1 MISYI
6 LWKMFYS
13 VRRRNKMPKV
23 ITVGKDTYTIF
34 EIEDIFKIIQ
44 DKLGDDVL
52 KELNEYIQELQYTI
66 DDLQSEIVYCSGL
79 IEDLYNDLNDSEDEL
94 STYSNV
100 IKSVKSV
107 LEDYRLP

>member
-1 MISYI
+1 
-6 LWKMFYS
+6 
-13 VRRRNKMPKV
+13 MPRV

-34 EIEDIFKIIQ
+34 EIEDVFKIIQ

-66 DDLQSEIVYCSGL
+66 DDLQSEVVNCSGL
-79 IEDLYNDLNDSEDEL
+79 IEDLYNDLNDSGDEL
-94 STYSNV
+94 STYSDV
-100 IKSVKSV
+100 VKSIKSV

>member
-1 MISYI
+1 
-6 LWKMFYS
+6 
-13 VRRRNKMPKV
+13 MPKV

-34 EIEDIFKIIQ
+34 EIEDVFKIIQ

-66 DDLQSEIVYCSGL
+66 DDLQLEILNCSGL
-79 IEDLYNDLNDSEDEL
+79 IEDLYSDLNDSEDEL
-94 STYSNV
+94 STYSDAV
-100 IKSVKSV
+100 KSIKSV

>member
-1 MISYI
+1 
-6 LWKMFYS
+6 
-13 VRRRNKMPKV
+13 MPKV

-34 EIEDIFKIIQ
+34 EIEDVFKIIQ

-66 DDLQSEIVYCSGL
+66 DDLQSEVVYCSGL

-94 STYSNV
+94 STYSDAV
-100 IKSVKSV
+100 KSIKSV
-107 LEDYRLP
+107 LADYRLP

>member
-1 MISYI
+1 MSI
-6 LWKMFYS
+6 
-13 VRRRNKMPKV
+13 V

-34 EIEDIFKIIQ
+34 EIEDVFKIIQ

-52 KELNEYIQELQYTI
+52 NELNEYIQELQYTI
-66 DDLQSEIVYCSGL
+66 DDLQSEVVYCSGL

-100 IKSVKSV
+100 IKSVKSA

>member
-1 MISYI
+1 
-6 LWKMFYS
+6 
-13 VRRRNKMPKV
+13 MPKV

-34 EIEDIFKIIQ
+34 EIEDVFKIIQ

-66 DDLQSEIVYCSGL
+66 DDLQSEVSNCSGL
-79 IEDLYNDLNDSEDEL
+79 IEDLYNDLNDSENEL
-94 STYSNV
+94 STYSDAV
-100 IKSVKSV
+100 KSIKSV

>member
-1 MISYI
+1 
-6 LWKMFYS
+6 
-13 VRRRNKMPKV
+13 MPKV
-23 ITVGKDTYTIF
+23 ITVGEDTYTIF
-34 EIEDIFKIIQ
+34 EIEDVFKINQ

-66 DDLQSEIVYCSGL
+66 DDLQSEVVNCSGL

-94 STYSNV
+94 STYSDAV
-100 IKSVKSV
+100 KSIKSV

>member
-1 MISYI
+1 
-6 LWKMFYS
+6 
-13 VRRRNKMPKV
+13 MPKV

-34 EIEDIFKIIQ
+34 EIEDVFKIIQ

-52 KELNEYIQELQYTI
+52 KELNEYIKELQYTI
-66 DDLQSEIVYCSGL
+66 DDLQSEIVNCSGL

-94 STYSNV
+94 STYSDAV
-100 IKSVKSV
+100 KSIKSV

>member
-1 MISYI
+1 
-6 LWKMFYS
+6 
-13 VRRRNKMPKV
+13 MPKV
-23 ITVGKDTYTIF
+23 ITAGEDTYTIF
-34 EIEDIFKIIQ
+34 EIEDVFKIIQ

-52 KELNEYIQELQYTI
+52 NELNDYIQELQYTI
-66 DDLQSEIVYCSGL
+66 NDLQSEVLNCSGL
-79 IEDLYNDLNDSEDEL
+79 IEGLYNDLYDSENEL

>member
-1 MISYI
+1 
-6 LWKMFYS
+6 
-13 VRRRNKMPKV
+13 MPKV

-66 DDLQSEIVYCSGL
+66 DDLQSEVVNCSGL

-94 STYSNV
+94 STYSDAV
-100 IKSVKSV
+100 KSIKSV

>member
-1 MISYI
+1 
-6 LWKMFYS
+6 
-13 VRRRNKMPKV
+13 MPKV
-23 ITVGKDTYTIF
+23 ITAGKDIYTIF
-34 EIEDIFKIIQ
+34 EIEDVFKIIQ

-66 DDLQSEIVYCSGL
+66 DDLQSEVVNCSGL

-94 STYSNV
+94 STYSDAV
-100 IKSVKSV
+100 KSIKSV

>member
-1 MISYI
+1 
-6 LWKMFYS
+6 
-13 VRRRNKMPKV
+13 MPRV

-66 DDLQSEIVYCSGL
+66 DDLQSEIVNCSGL

-94 STYSNV
+94 STYSDV
-100 IKSVKSV
+100 VKSIKSV
-107 LEDYRLP
+107 LADYRLP

>member
-1 MISYI
+1 
-6 LWKMFYS
+6 
-13 VRRRNKMPKV
+13 MPKV

-34 EIEDIFKIIQ
+34 EIEDVFKIIQ

-66 DDLQSEIVYCSGL
+66 DDLQSEILNCSGL

-94 STYSNV
+94 STYSDAV
-100 IKSVKSV
+100 KSIKSV
-107 LEDYRLP
+107 LADYRLP

>member
-1 MISYI
+1 
-6 LWKMFYS
+6 
-13 VRRRNKMPKV
+13 MPKV
-23 ITVGKDTYTIF
+23 ITVGEDTYTIF
-34 EIEDIFKIIQ
+34 EIEDVFKIIQ

-52 KELNEYIQELQYTI
+52 NELNEYIQELQYTI
-66 DDLQSEIVYCSGL
+66 DDLQSEVVICSGL

-107 LEDYRLP
+107 SEDYRLP

>member
-1 MISYI
+1 
-6 LWKMFYS
+6 
-13 VRRRNKMPKV
+13 MPKV

-34 EIEDIFKIIQ
+34 EIEDVFKIIQ

-52 KELNEYIQELQYTI
+52 NELNEYIQELQYTI
-66 DDLQSEIVYCSGL
+66 DDLQSEVVICSGL

-94 STYSNV
+94 STYSDAV
-100 IKSVKSV
+100 KSIKSV

>member
-1 MISYI
+1 
-6 LWKMFYS
+6 
-13 VRRRNKMPKV
+13 MPKV

-34 EIEDIFKIIQ
+34 EIEDVFKIIQ

-52 KELNEYIQELQYTI
+52 KELNEYIQELQYTV
-66 DDLQSEIVYCSGL
+66 DDLQSEIVNCSGL
-79 IEDLYNDLNDSEDEL
+79 IEDLYSDLNDSENEL

-100 IKSVKSV
+100 IKSVKSA

>member
-1 MISYI
+1 
-6 LWKMFYS
+6 
-13 VRRRNKMPKV
+13 MPRV

-34 EIEDIFKIIQ
+34 EIEDVFKIIQ

-66 DDLQSEIVYCSGL
+66 DDLQSEVVNCSGL

-94 STYSNV
+94 STYSDAV
-100 IKSVKSV
+100 KSIKSV
-107 LEDYRLP
+107 LADYRLP

>member
-1 MISYI
+1 
-6 LWKMFYS
+6 
-13 VRRRNKMPKV
+13 MPKV

-34 EIEDIFKIIQ
+34 EIEDVFKIIQ

-66 DDLQSEIVYCSGL
+66 DDLQSEVVYCSGR

>member
-1 MISYI
+1 
-6 LWKMFYS
+6 
-13 VRRRNKMPKV
+13 MPKV

-34 EIEDIFKIIQ
+34 EIEDVFKIIQ

-52 KELNEYIQELQYTI
+52 NELNEYIQELQYTI
-66 DDLQSEIVYCSGL
+66 DDLQSEVVICSGL

-100 IKSVKSV
+100 IKCVKSV
-107 LEDYRLP
+107 LEDYRLT

>member
-1 MISYI
+1 
-6 LWKMFYS
+6 
-13 VRRRNKMPKV
+13 MPKV

-34 EIEDIFKIIQ
+34 EIEDVFKIIQ

-52 KELNEYIQELQYTI
+52 NELNDYIQELQYTI
-66 DDLQSEIVYCSGL
+66 NDLQSEVLNCSGL
-79 IEDLYNDLNDSEDEL
+79 IEDLYNDLYDSENEL

-100 IKSVKSV
+100 IKSVKSA

>member
-1 MISYI
+1 
-6 LWKMFYS
+6 
-13 VRRRNKMPKV
+13 MPKV

-52 KELNEYIQELQYTI
+52 NELNEYIQELQYTI
-66 DDLQSEIVYCSGL
+66 DDLQSEVVNCSGL

>member
-1 MISYI
+1 
-6 LWKMFYS
+6 
-13 VRRRNKMPKV
+13 MPKV
-23 ITVGKDTYTIF
+23 ITVGEDTYTIF
-34 EIEDIFKIIQ
+34 EIEDVFKIIQ

-66 DDLQSEIVYCSGL
+66 DDLESEVVNCSGL

-94 STYSNV
+94 STYSDAV
-100 IKSVKSV
+100 KSIKSV

>member
-1 MISYI
+1 
-6 LWKMFYS
+6 
-13 VRRRNKMPKV
+13 MPRV
-23 ITVGKDTYTIF
+23 ITVGEDTYTIF
-34 EIEDIFKIIQ
+34 KIEDIFKIIQ

-66 DDLQSEIVYCSGL
+66 DDLQSEVVNCSGL

-94 STYSNV
+94 STYSDAV
-100 IKSVKSV
+100 KSIKSV

>member
-1 MISYI
+1 
-6 LWKMFYS
+6 
-13 VRRRNKMPKV
+13 MPRV

-34 EIEDIFKIIQ
+34 EIEDVFKIIQ

-100 IKSVKSV
+100 IKSVKSA

>member
-1 MISYI
+1 
-6 LWKMFYS
+6 
-13 VRRRNKMPKV
+13 MPKV

-34 EIEDIFKIIQ
+34 EIEDVFKIIQ

-66 DDLQSEIVYCSGL
+66 DDLQSEVVNCSGL
-79 IEDLYNDLNDSEDEL
+79 VEDLYNDLNDSEDEL
-94 STYSNV
+94 STYSDAV
-100 IKSVKSV
+100 KSIKSV

>member
-1 MISYI
+1 
-6 LWKMFYS
+6 
-13 VRRRNKMPKV
+13 MPKV

-66 DDLQSEIVYCSGL
+66 DDLQSEIVNCSGL
-79 IEDLYNDLNDSEDEL
+79 IEDLYSDLNDSEDEL

>member
-1 MISYI
+1 
-6 LWKMFYS
+6 
-13 VRRRNKMPKV
+13 MPKV

-34 EIEDIFKIIQ
+34 EIEDVFKIIQ

-52 KELNEYIQELQYTI
+52 NELNEYIQELQYTI
-66 DDLQSEIVYCSGL
+66 DDLQSEILYCSGL

-100 IKSVKSV
+100 IKSVKSA

>member
-1 MISYI
+1 
-6 LWKMFYS
+6 
-13 VRRRNKMPKV
+13 MPRV

-34 EIEDIFKIIQ
+34 EIEDVFKIIQ

-66 DDLQSEIVYCSGL
+66 DDLQSEVVNCSGL

-94 STYSNV
+94 STYSDAV
-100 IKSVKSV
+100 KSIKSV